1 MCIYDACTMVK
12 LEWHIYISRLH
23 ILKKN
28 ITCNI
33 HCLGDFIGKNRNLV
47 EMFEKYKF
55 FMFLVNEY
63 TN

>member
-1 MCIYDACTMVK
+1 MVK

-23 ILKKN
+23 TLKKI

-33 HCLGDFIGKNRNLV
+33 HRLGDFIGKNRNLV

-55 FMFLVNEY
+55 FMFLVNKY